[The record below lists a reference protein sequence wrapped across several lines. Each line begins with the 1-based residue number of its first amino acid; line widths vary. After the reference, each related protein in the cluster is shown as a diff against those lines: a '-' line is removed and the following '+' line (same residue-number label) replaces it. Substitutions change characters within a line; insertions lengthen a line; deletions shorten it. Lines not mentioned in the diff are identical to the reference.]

1 MSWQKI
7 LGAVGG
13 DIVSGAF
20 NAYSAKQ
27 NRRFQQMMSNT
38 AYQRAA
44 ADLEKAGLNRI
55 LALGSPAST
64 PGGSVAS
71 MAGLGSS
78 IVGAMNA
85 ETNQVATAQQGA
97 QIDAQIAKWKQEGQK
112 IVAETEI
119 AKQKGFQELEKTKLM
134 QVTYPLIGKAAG
146 NFDDLMGAM
155 QEIATDEN
163 LSVQGFLFDLLK
175 ESTISGRNPAGY
187 MYNLMREIYQEQF
200 IGSEMERW
208 LREAMRQSKDAVKIW
223 APDDWLPNAGGK

>member
-1 MSWQKI
+1 MVWQKI

-13 DIVSGAF
+13 DVVSGAF

-85 ETNQVATAQQGA
+85 ETNQVATAQQGQ
-97 QIDAQIAKWKQEGQK
+97 QIDAQIAKWRQEGQK

-119 AKQKGFQELEKTKLM
+119 AKQRGFQEIEKTKLM

-146 NFDDLMGAM
+146 NFDELMGAM
-155 QEIATDEN
+155 QEMATDSN
-163 LSVQGFLFDLLK
+163 LSLHGFLLDLLK

-187 MYNLMREIYQEQF
+187 MYNLMRELYQEQF
-200 IGSEMERW
+200 QGSEMDKW
-208 LREAMRQSKDAVKIW
+208 LRDAMRQSKDAVRIW
-223 APDDWLPNAGGK
+223 APDNWLPNAGE

>member
-1 MSWQKI
+1 MAWQKI

-20 NAYSAKQ
+20 NAHSAKQ

-85 ETNQVATAQQGA
+85 DTQQVATAQQGA

-119 AKQKGFQELEKTKLM
+119 AKQKGFQEIEKTKLM

-146 NFDDLMGAM
+146 NFDELLGAM
-155 QEIATDEN
+155 QEMATDEN
-163 LSVQGFLFDLLK
+163 LSLGGFLMDLLK
-175 ESTISGRNPAGY
+175 ESTIGGRNPAGY
-187 MYNLMREIYQEQF
+187 MYNLMRELYQEQF
-200 IGSEMERW
+200 MGSEMEQW
-208 LREAMRQSKDAVKIW
+208 LRETMKQSKGAIRIW
-223 APDDWLPNAGGK
+223 SPDNWLPNAGD